1 MMLNDLRYASRM
13 LLKSRA
19 FTFGALA
26 ALAIGIGATTAMFS
40 AVNAVLLRPLPF
52 PDAERLFTVRETRAQ
67 SGFERTVVSEGEY
80 LQWGRNNPHFEDAA
94 IVEMPGLSV
103 RIGDSPERVP
113 ALRVP
118 ADFFPLFG
126 VTAAAGRIFARD
138 AEQPGRGDVI
148 LLSYNIWQSRLGGS
162 AEAVGR
168 TVVVEG
174 RPFTVIG
181 ILPRN
186 FTFGG
191 RVDAIVPMTLGPAQA
206 AQFSAHSFDM
216 YARLKP
222 GVVPAQAAADLTRL
236 VLSTQGNPPHATGAA
251 LLPLHEEVVGDSRTS
266 MLVLFG
272 AVALVLLIACA
283 NIANLLLARATSR
296 QREIAVRSALGAS
309 RSRVMRQLVTESL
322 LLSAVGGA
330 LGLVIA
336 LWLTDLLARSAADS
350 LPRALEIS
358 MDARAFAFAF
368 AVSLLSGLLFGVTP
382 AWQASRVDV
391 HSALKQEMRGGTGT
405 GRTRVLSFFAA
416 TEIALALVLLVG
428 AGLLLATFENLRHVD
443 PGFDPAHV
451 LTAPAYLPE
460 WKYATPEQ
468 QRAFFQRAT
477 FDLTNVPGVTAAA
490 AVNALPLSG
499 NNSSGTITLDGFPP
513 PPPSQFEKAD
523 RRAITP
529 AYFRAM
535 GIQVLGG
542 RAFTDRDNER
552 SPGVVIVS
560 RSLAE
565 HYWPGHSP
573 IGKRLKLGRYGS
585 DAPWLTIVGVAAD
598 VRHSTLAAAS
608 RQVVYYPHAQLPSG
622 GMELVVRTAAD
633 NPGVVSA
640 VRSTISRIDPDLPVD
655 SIPRMTDLVRS
666 SLLDHELEFALLG
679 SFAVVAVVLAAAGIY
694 GVMTYTMAQRA
705 QEFGIRLALGASSRD
720 IVRLVTIEGIR
731 LTATGTLVGIGAAW
745 VGARMLGELLYG
757 VAPADPTVFACA
769 ATLLAVTALSAC
781 VVPTL
786 KALRVDPLTSLRS
799 Q

>member
-1 MMLNDLRYASRM
+1 MLNDLRYASRM
-13 LLKSRA
+13 LLKSPA

-40 AVNAVLLRPLPF
+40 AVNSVLLRPLPF
-52 PDAERLFTVRETRAQ
+52 PDAERLFSVRETRAQ

-80 LQWGRNNPHFEDAA
+80 LRWARNNPHFEYAA
-94 IVEMPGLSV
+94 IVDMPALSV
-103 RIGDSPERVP
+103 KIGDSPERVP

-126 VTAAAGRIFARD
+126 VRPAAGRAFTRD

-148 LLSYNIWQSRLGGS
+148 LLSYTLWQSRFSGS

-168 TVVVEG
+168 TITVEG

-181 ILPRN
+181 ILPRD

-191 RVDAIVPMTLGPAQA
+191 RVDAIVPMTLGPAEA
-206 AQFSAHSFDM
+206 GQFSSHSFDM

-222 GVVPAQAAADLTRL
+222 GVEPAQAAADLTRL
-236 VLSTQGNPPHATGAA
+236 VLSTQGDPPHATGAA
-251 LLPLHEEVVGDSRTS
+251 LVPLHEEVVGDSRTS

-272 AVALVLLIACA
+272 AVALVLMIACA

-296 QREIAVRSALGAS
+296 QREVAVRSALGAS
-309 RSRVMRQLVTESL
+309 RSRVIRQLVTESL
-322 LLSAVGGA
+322 LLSTAGGA
-330 LGLVIA
+330 LGLVLA
-336 LWLTDLLARSAADS
+336 LWLTDLLARSAADA
-350 LPRALEIS
+350 LPRALEIG

-368 AVSLLSGLLFGVTP
+368 AVSVICGLLFGLTP

-391 HSALKQEMRGGTGT
+391 HSALKQEVRGGTGT

-428 AGLLLATFENLRHVD
+428 AGLLLATFRNLRHVD

-460 WKYATPEQ
+460 WKYATPDQ
-468 QRAFFQRAT
+468 QRRFFTRVT
-477 FDLTNVPGVTAAA
+477 TDLANIPGVTAVA
-490 AVNALPLSG
+490 AVNVLPLSG
-499 NNSSGTITLDGFPP
+499 NNASGTITLEGFPP
-513 PPPSQFEKAD
+513 PPPTQFEKAD

-529 AYFRAM
+529 GYFQAM

-542 RAFTDRDNER
+542 RGFTIGDDER
-552 SPGVVIVS
+552 APGVVIVS

-565 HYWPGHSP
+565 HYWPGQSP
-573 IGKRLKLGRYGS
+573 LGKRLKLTRYS
-585 DAPWLTIVGVAAD
+585 AAAPWLTIVGIAAD
-598 VRHSTLAAAS
+598 VRHRTLAVAS
-608 RQVVYYPHAQLPSG
+608 RQVVYSPYAQLPSA

-655 SIPRMTDLVRS
+655 SIQPMTDLVRS

-679 SFAVVAVVLAAAGIY
+679 AFAAVAVVLAAAGIY
-694 GVMTYTMAQRA
+694 GVMTYTMAHRA
-705 QEFGIRLALGASSRD
+705 QEFGIRLALGASSKD
-720 IVRLVTIEGIR
+720 IVRLVTVQALR
-731 LTATGTLVGIGAAW
+731 LTGAGTLIGIGAAW
-745 VGARMLGELLYG
+745 VGARTLRDLLYD
-757 VAPADPTVFACA
+757 VAPTDPTVFACA
-769 ATLLAVTALSAC
+769 ATLLGVSALVAC
-781 VVPTL
+781 VAPTL
-786 KALRVDPLTSLRS
+786 RALRADPLTSLRS